1 MSPARRLRQAC
12 SAAAVS
18 LLLAGAA
25 VAAAQ
30 SAGVGS
36 VPQRVDPAE
45 RRQAGQALSAQA
57 TTQAALD
64 DLDAAEDSYL
74 EAIELVSSAE
84 GEFSPLLID
93 VYRGLADVFSR
104 RGEYAEA
111 LTLLEQARHLSHR
124 NFGLFNLDQAG
135 LLDEISGVYE
145 AAGDTHEAQE
155 TQRELLKVAVRHFG
169 GETAGVIPFHVRLAE
184 YYELARMRA
193 LAREQYEAVLA
204 ILAEDPATPPSAWL
218 EPLGELVRIDI
229 VSGATSPARQRLLEA
244 LDASGESDPA
254 ARGRALAILGDWEL
268 CAGNTEAAFGYYR
281 DAYASLASESPDT
294 AEDFFGSPRMLNFV
308 PPASPVDLS
317 RAERRPYA
325 WGFVTARFGL
335 SASGRAAHVEITAS
349 QPPGLLD
356 QSYIQRLNEAVFRPR
371 MVAGQPAPTES
382 LRYSHEFRYFVEVE
396 QEAR

>member
-45 RRQAGQALSAQA
+45 RRQAGPAQA

>member
-1 MSPARRLRQAC
+1 
-12 SAAAVS
+12 VS
-18 LLLAGAA
+18 G
-25 VAAAQ
+25 
-30 SAGVGS
+30 
-36 VPQRVDPAE
+36 
-45 RRQAGQALSAQA
+45 
-57 TTQAALD
+57 
-64 DLDAAEDSYL
+64 
-74 EAIELVSSAE
+74 AE

-111 LTLLEQARHLSHR
+111 LTLLEQARHISHR
-124 NFGLFNLDQAG
+124 NFGLFNLDQAE

-145 AAGDTHEAQE
+145 AAGDTREAQE

-169 GETAGVIPFHVRLAE
+169 AETAGVIPFHVRLAE

-229 VSGATSPARQRLLEA
+229 ASGATSPARQRLLEA
-244 LDASGESDPA
+244 LDASGDSDPA

-268 CAGNTEAAFGYYR
+268 TAGNTEAAFGYYR

-294 AEDFFGSPRMLNFV
+294 AEDFFDSPRMLNFV

-317 RAERRPYA
+317 RVERRPYA

-335 SASGRAAHVEITAS
+335 SASGRAARIEITAS

-371 MVAGQPAPTES
+371 MAAGEPAPTEA

-396 QEAR
+396 QEPR

>member
-1 MSPARRLRQAC
+1 MSPARCLRQAC

-18 LLLAGAA
+18 LLLLAGAA
-25 VAAAQ
+25 AQ
-30 SAGVGS
+30 GAGVDS
-36 VPQRVDPAE
+36 VAQRTDPAE
-45 RRQAGQALSAQA
+45 QRQAAQALSAQA
-57 TTQAALD
+57 ATQAALD

-74 EAIELVSSAE
+74 EAIELVSGAE

-111 LTLLEQARHLSHR
+111 LTLLEQARHISHR
-124 NFGLFNLDQAG
+124 NFGLFNLDQAE

-145 AAGDTHEAQE
+145 AAGDTREAQE

-229 VSGATSPARQRLLEA
+229 ASGATSPARQRLLEA
-244 LDASGESDPA
+244 LDASGDSDPA

-268 CAGNTEAAFGYYR
+268 TAGNTEAAFGYYR

-294 AEDFFGSPRMLNFV
+294 AEDFFDSPRMLNFV

-317 RAERRPYA
+317 RVERRPYA

-335 SASGRAAHVEITAS
+335 SASGRAARIEITAS

-371 MVAGQPAPTES
+371 MAAGEPAPTEA

-396 QEAR
+396 QEPR